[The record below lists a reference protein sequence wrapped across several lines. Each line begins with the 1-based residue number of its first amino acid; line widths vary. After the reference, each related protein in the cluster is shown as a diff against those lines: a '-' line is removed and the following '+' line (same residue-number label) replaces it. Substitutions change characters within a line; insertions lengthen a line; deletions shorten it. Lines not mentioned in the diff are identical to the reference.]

1 MRTTSLTNTH
11 CAEVRHKISIKL
23 KLDLAQTGGL
33 SFSPIICIRNSR
45 AKANVYSGHFFQAC
59 IDLDATSWW

>member
-11 CAEVRHKISIKL
+11 CPEVRHNKISIKL

-33 SFSPIICIRNSR
+33 SFSHILRIGNSG
-45 AKANVYSGHFFQAC
+45 AVANIY
-59 IDLDATSWW
+59 SWW